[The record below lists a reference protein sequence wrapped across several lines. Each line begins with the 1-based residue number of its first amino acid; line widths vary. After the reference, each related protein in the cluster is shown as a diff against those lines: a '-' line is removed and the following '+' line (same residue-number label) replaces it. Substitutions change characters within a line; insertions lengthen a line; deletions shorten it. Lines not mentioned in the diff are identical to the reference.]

1 MLKIREY
8 IIGEEFELYKLI
20 RKVYD
25 EFVAPD
31 YSMDGNTF
39 FYDFIK
45 PENFINRYQSNN
57 NIILIAEMNGV
68 KVGMIEL
75 RDENHIAL
83 MFVDKAYQKKGVAK
97 ALFNEALKRC
107 LARNDKVNKI
117 EVHASPYSISIYERL
132 GFAKVSGIKENHGIK
147 YFPMVMNLNV

>member
-8 IIGEEFELYKLI
+8 KIGEEYELYQLI
-20 RKVYD
+20 KIVYD

-45 PENFINRYQSNN
+45 PENFINRYLLNN
-57 NIILIAEMNGV
+57 NIILIAEMNSV
-68 KVGMIEL
+68 NVGMIEF

-83 MFVDKAYQKKGVAK
+83 MFVDKAYQKQGIAK

-107 LARNDKVNKI
+107 LARNSKVSKI
-117 EVHASPYSISIYERL
+117 EVNASPYSISIYEKL
-132 GFAKVSGIKENHGIK
+132 GFTKVSEIKENHGIK